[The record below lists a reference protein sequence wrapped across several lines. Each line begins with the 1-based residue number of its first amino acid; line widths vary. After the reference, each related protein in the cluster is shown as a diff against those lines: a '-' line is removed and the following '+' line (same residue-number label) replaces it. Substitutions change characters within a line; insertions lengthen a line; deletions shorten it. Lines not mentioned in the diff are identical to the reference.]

1 VIPQD
6 FLKAVAAEHGVS
18 ESELEVLS
26 RALAGETITAIAT
39 NLEIRAEAVR
49 KRLGEVYKKF
59 HIAGA
64 GPGKMAKLQQI
75 LVTQYQDHQV
85 LMVTQTS
92 GDDLALL
99 MEDTTKPRQDW
110 GEAPDVSIFYGRTE
124 ELATLEDWISSQEC
138 RVVAVFGMA
147 GIGKTA
153 LSVKLAHQ
161 LKDNFD
167 YLIWR
172 SLRHAPSLKDLL
184 DNLLKFLYRRPF
196 NYPLTEI
203 NDKISQ
209 LIAYLRK
216 YRCLLV
222 LDSAETILLPGELAG
237 QYAPGYQDYG
247 EFFRRL
253 GEEPHKS
260 CLLITSQEKPKEI
273 ALLEGKTMPGRSL
286 PLQDLQTPDA
296 RKIFPEKSLSSP
308 ERWDSLISLYR
319 GNPLAL
325 KIVATTISDLF
336 GGQVAEFLKQNTLV
350 FGDISG
356 LVASQCDRLSLL
368 EKEILQWLAIERQ
381 PASLA
386 KLRENMILPVSQRE
400 LLEAVASLGQRSLIE
415 KHPDR
420 EEAVFSL
427 QPLLMEYVTTQII
440 DQVSAEIRE
449 VFRTK
454 KTEKLVLLRSH
465 VLVQPQAPAAI
476 KANQISDI
484 LTPIQDRLRRT
495 FRSESRITEYLTQIE
510 TLLQGEP
517 ELEVGYAAHNVQLL
531 LGGERV

>member
-1 VIPQD
+1 MIPQD
-6 FLKAVAAEHGVS
+6 FLKAVAAEHSVS

-26 RALAGETITAIAT
+26 HALAGETITAIAT

-59 HIAGA
+59 HIGGA

-75 LVTQYQDHQV
+75 LVTQYQDHQA
-85 LMVTQTS
+85 LMVMQTS
-92 GDDLALL
+92 GDELSLL

-124 ELATLEDWISSQEC
+124 ELGTLEDWILSQEC
-138 RVVAVFGMA
+138 RVVALVGMA

-161 LKDNFD
+161 LKDHFD

-172 SLRHAPSLKDLL
+172 SLRHAPSLQDLL

-203 NDKISQ
+203 NDKISF
-209 LIAYLRK
+209 LVAYLRK

-222 LDSAETILLPGELAG
+222 LDSAETILQSGSLAA
-237 QYAPGYQDYG
+237 QYAPGYQEYG

-286 PLQDLQTPDA
+286 ALSDLQTPQA
-296 RKIFPEKSLSSP
+296 RKIFQEKSLAEP
-308 ERWDSLISLYR
+308 GKWDSLISLYR

-325 KIVATTISDLF
+325 KIVATTIQDLF
-336 GGQVAEFLKQNTLV
+336 GGQVAEFLKHNTLV
-350 FGDISG
+350 FGQISG
-356 LVASQCDRLSLL
+356 LVA
-368 EKEILQWLAIERQ
+368 
-381 PASLA
+381 
-386 KLRENMILPVSQRE
+386 
-400 LLEAVASLGQRSLIE
+400 
-415 KHPDR
+415 
-420 EEAVFSL
+420 
-427 QPLLMEYVTTQII
+427 T
-440 DQVSAEIRE
+440 
-449 VFRTK
+449 
-454 KTEKLVLLRSH
+454 
-465 VLVQPQAPAAI
+465 
-476 KANQISDI
+476 
-484 LTPIQDRLRRT
+484 QDRK
-495 FRSESRITEYLTQIE
+495 S
-510 TLLQGEP
+510 
-517 ELEVGYAAHNVQLL
+517 VV
-531 LGGERV
+531 